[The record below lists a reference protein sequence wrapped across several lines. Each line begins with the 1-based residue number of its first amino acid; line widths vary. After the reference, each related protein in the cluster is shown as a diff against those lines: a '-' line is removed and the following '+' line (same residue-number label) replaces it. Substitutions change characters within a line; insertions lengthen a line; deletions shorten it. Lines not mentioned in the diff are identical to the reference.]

1 MVRKKSPI
9 FPPDA
14 QAMGPLDKDVPA
26 PRTAASVKRRIRLR
40 AGLRLYWDSLISPLF
55 GGKAV
60 FGFLTSI
67 IGLFLLFGFLDE
79 TALNTRLSQTAVAF
93 VSVVASAVIWTA
105 GLVVAIP
112 FRVRKAERKK
122 GSWNGNRF
130 VYREPQ
136 LAFTKEWTPA
146 NNEDYPLFAFRDAY
160 PGALVDY
167 KIEVDG
173 PVERLNCI
181 VVGAYYFR
189 PIEKMLQHVRFD
201 LRGRVRLRKD
211 RQLVLACRS
220 RPETLPAIVRVYVL
234 AWEMD
239 QGTLLDYTDTRT
251 QTRFVLRPPDLHD
264 PALSLG

>member
-1 MVRKKSPI
+1 MARKGTPI
-9 FPPDA
+9 FPSEA
-14 QAMGPLDKDVPA
+14 QAMGPLDKDVPT
-26 PRTAASVKRRIRLR
+26 PRTTAFVKRRIRLR
-40 AGLRLYWDSLISPLF
+40 AGLRLYRDSLISPLF
-55 GGKAV
+55 SGRAI
-60 FGFLTSI
+60 FGYLTSI

-79 TALNTRLSQTAVAF
+79 TALSTRLSQTAVAF
-93 VSVVASAVIWTA
+93 VSVIAATAIWAV
-105 GLVVAIP
+105 GLAVAIP
-112 FRVRKAERKK
+112 FRVRKAESKN

-136 LAFTKEWTPA
+136 LAQTKEWTPA
-146 NNEDYPLFAFRDAY
+146 DNGNYPLFAFRDAY
-160 PGALVDY
+160 PGALIDY

-211 RQLVLACRS
+211 RQLVLACHS
-220 RPETLPAIVRVYVL
+220 RPDTLPAIVRVYVL

-239 QGTLLDYTDTRT
+239 QDTLLDYTDIRT

-264 PALSLG
+264 SAVRVV